1 MKLRSFIIKKL
12 GGYPTIDD
20 AIKAID
26 SKKHKHI
33 ILTNAVSH
41 LFSTVGENDI
51 LRHEQGQWLHE
62 GRILTEEEIKQ
73 IQSEA
78 ATFRKFH
85 LYKILNAEVK
95 YHAAYK
101 MYYKSQTVDDLIAGK
116 MIEYVWDIIKT
127 KLKKLS

>member
-1 MKLRSFIIKKL
+1 MKRLLIKKL
-12 GGYPTIDD
+12 GGYATIED

-26 SKKHKHI
+26 SKEDKHT
-33 ILTNAVSH
+33 ILTKAVSE
-41 LFSTVGENDI
+41 LFSTIGDNDI
-51 LRHEQGQWLHE
+51 LKQSGGQWLHQ

-78 ATFRKFH
+78 TTFRKFR
-85 LYKILNAEVK
+85 LYEILNAEVK

-101 MYYKSQTVDDLIAGK
+101 MYYKSQTVDDLVAAK